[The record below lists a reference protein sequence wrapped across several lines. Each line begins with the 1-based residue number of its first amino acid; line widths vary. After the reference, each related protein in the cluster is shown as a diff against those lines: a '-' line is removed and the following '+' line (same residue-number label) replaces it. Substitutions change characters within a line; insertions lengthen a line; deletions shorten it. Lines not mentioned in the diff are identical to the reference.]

1 MKPDSRNR
9 PCGCGSGKKF
19 RWCCGTGKKSAK
31 ERRVK
36 QPAESKGNRQ
46 SQSQP
51 IISFRGEDAQITMV
65 PFFVEGAVP
74 DPREAVGQSG
84 QYKVIVTLSRPRYVV
99 ASETVYKWAEDL
111 KGDSHLAIT
120 RPAYIPPNSPD
131 AVKIRVRVLGEDGF
145 YVEYNGTPNERG
157 YLGKLES
164 EPLDANDFRDAEA
177 KAYTPLLRILSNWSV
192 HLDIPI
198 YVAQIEVVELRNG
211 ARSGRL
217 FTPPAE
223 SAFAV
228 QGELTFKAGSEFA
241 HYASLYREALNSNS
255 APYRYLC
262 LFKIIEA
269 IRARRERLANEA
281 VKNGQKAR
289 SLVERVPASETDFQ
303 KYLDPIYHIREWHTL
318 ALRQIFPPAIRGKK
332 FNQIID
338 DELRPLRN
346 EVAHGILDSG
356 EVGISADDLVKVEK
370 VNLWLPLTRTMV
382 RRMLKNDFGSEF
394 LSYLVEA

>member
-1 MKPDSRNR
+1 M
-9 PCGCGSGKKF
+9 
-19 RWCCGTGKKSAK
+19 
-31 ERRVK
+31 K
-36 QPAESKGNRQ
+36 QPESQGTPQAQ
-46 SQSQP
+46 SAS

-65 PFFVEGAVP
+65 PFFVEGAIP
-74 DPREAVGQSG
+74 DPREAAGYPG
-84 QYKVIVTLSRPRYVV
+84 KYKLIVTLSRPRYVA

-120 RPAYIPPNSPD
+120 RPAYTPPSSPD
-131 AVKIRVRVLGEDGF
+131 AVKIKVRVWGDNGF
-145 YVEYNGTPNERG
+145 YVEYDGTPNEKG

-164 EPLDANDFRDAEA
+164 EPFDANDFRDAEV
-177 KAYTPLLRILSNWSV
+177 KAYTPLLPILSNWSV

-198 YVAQIEVVELRNG
+198 YVAQIEIAELRTG

-223 SAFAV
+223 SSFAV
-228 QGELTFKAGSEFA
+228 KGELTFKPGSEFA

-269 IRARRERLANEA
+269 IRVRRERLANES
-281 VKNGQKAR
+281 VRSGQKPR

-303 KYLDPIYHIREWHTL
+303 NYLDPIYHIREWHSM
-318 ALRQIFPPAIRGKK
+318 ALSQVFPPAIRGKK

-338 DELRPLRN
+338 DELRPLRDK
-346 EVAHGILDSG
+346 VAHGIMDSG
-356 EVGISADDLVKVEK
+356 ELGISADDLVKVER
-370 VNLWLPLTRTMV
+370 VNFWLPLTRTMV
-382 RRMLKNDFGSEF
+382 RRMLKNDFGNEF
-394 LSYLVEA
+394 LSYLVQA

>member
-1 MKPDSRNR
+1 MQ
-9 PCGCGSGKKF
+9 
-19 RWCCGTGKKSAK
+19 
-31 ERRVK
+31 
-36 QPAESKGNRQ
+36 QPESKGPPQ
-46 SQSQP
+46 SQSAS

-65 PFFVEGAVP
+65 PFFAEGAVP
-74 DPREAVGQSG
+74 APREAAGCPG
-84 QYKVIVTLSRPRYVV
+84 KYKVIVTLSRPRYVA

-120 RPAYIPPNSPD
+120 RPAYTPPNSPD
-131 AVKIRVRVLGEDGF
+131 AVKIKVRVWGENGF
-145 YVEYNGTPNERG
+145 YLEYNGTPNEKG

-164 EPLDANDFRDAEA
+164 EPFDANDFRDAEV
-177 KAYTPLLRILSNWSV
+177 KAYTPLLPILSNWSV

-198 YVAQIEVVELRNG
+198 DVAQIEVAELRTG
-211 ARSGRL
+211 ARTGRL

-223 SAFAV
+223 SGFAV
-228 QGELTFKAGSEFA
+228 NGELTFKPGSDFA

-269 IRARRERLANEA
+269 IRTRRERLANEA
-281 VKNGQKAR
+281 VKSGQKPR
-289 SLVERVPASETDFQ
+289 SLVERVPALETDFQ
-303 KYLDPIYHIREWHTL
+303 KYLVPIYHVREWHSL
-318 ALRQIFPPAIRGKK
+318 ALIQVFPPAIKGKK

-346 EVAHGILDSG
+346 EVAHGIMDSG
-356 EVGISADDLVKVEK
+356 ELGISADDLVKVEK
-370 VNLWLPLTRTMV
+370 VNFWLPLTRTMV

-394 LSYLVEA
+394 LSYLHEA

>member
-1 MKPDSRNR
+1 MKEPE
-9 PCGCGSGKKF
+9 PK
-19 RWCCGTGKKSAK
+19 GT
-31 ERRVK
+31 
-36 QPAESKGNRQ
+36 QQ
-46 SQSQP
+46 SQAAS

-65 PFFVEGAVP
+65 PFFSHNVVP
-74 DPREAVGQSG
+74 DPREAAGLPG
-84 QYKVIVTLSRPRYVV
+84 KYKIVATLSRPRYV
-99 ASETVYKWAEDL
+99 ASSETVYKWSEDL

-120 RPAYIPPNSPD
+120 RPAYIPPKSPD
-131 AVKIRVRVLGEDGF
+131 AVKIKIRVWGEAGF
-145 YVEYNGTPNERG
+145 YIECTGTPNERG
-157 YLGKLES
+157 YLGKVES
-164 EPLDANDFRDAEA
+164 EPFDAQGFRDAEA
-177 KAYTPLLRILSNWSV
+177 KAYTPLLPILSNWSV

-198 YVAQIEVVELRNG
+198 YVAQIEVVEIRTG

-228 QGELTFKAGSEFA
+228 QGELTIKPGSEFA

-269 IRARRERLANEA
+269 IRARRERLVNEA
-281 VKNGQKAR
+281 VKNGQKPR
-289 SLVERVPASETDFQ
+289 TLVERVPATEADFQ
-303 KYLDPIYHIREWHTL
+303 KYLDPIYHVREWHSL
-318 ALRQIFPPAIRGKK
+318 ALTQVFPPAIRGKK

-346 EVAHGILDSG
+346 EIAHGIMDSG
-356 EVGISADDLVKVEK
+356 ELGISADDLVKVQK
-370 VNLWLPLTRTMV
+370 VNLWLPLTRTIV

-394 LSYLVEA
+394 LSYLPDN

>member
-1 MKPDSRNR
+1 VDRDSRNR

-19 RWCCGTGKKSAK
+19 RWCCGTAKKSAQK
-31 ERRVK
+31 GGRVK
-36 QPAESKGNRQ
+36 GAESKGKPQPQ
-46 SQSQP
+46 SAA

-74 DPREAVGQSG
+74 DPREAVGYPG
-84 QYKVIVTLSRPRYVV
+84 KYKVIVTLSRPRYVA

-120 RPAYIPPNSPD
+120 RPAYSPPSSPD
-131 AVKIRVRVLGEDGF
+131 AVKIKARLRGDDGF
-145 YVEYNGTPNERG
+145 QIEYNGIPNEQG

-164 EPLDANDFRDAEA
+164 EPFEAKDFRDAET
-177 KAYTPLLRILSNWSV
+177 KAYTPLLPMLSNWSV

-198 YVAQIEVVELRNG
+198 YVAQIEVAEVRTG
-211 ARSGRL
+211 ARTGRL

-223 SAFAV
+223 AIFAV
-228 QGELTFKAGSEFA
+228 NGELTLKPGSEFA

-269 IRARRERLANEA
+269 IRARRERLAIEA
-281 VKNGQKAR
+281 VRNGQKPR
-289 SLVERVPASETDFQ
+289 SLVERVPASETEFQ
-303 KYLDPIYHIREWHTL
+303 KYLDPIYHIREWHSL
-318 ALRQIFPPAIRGKK
+318 ALTQVFPPAVRGKK

-346 EVAHGILDSG
+346 EVAHGIMDSG
-356 EVGISADDLVKVEK
+356 ELGISADDLVKAEK
-370 VNLWLPLTRTMV
+370 VNFWLPLTRTMV

-394 LSYLVEA
+394 LSYLPD